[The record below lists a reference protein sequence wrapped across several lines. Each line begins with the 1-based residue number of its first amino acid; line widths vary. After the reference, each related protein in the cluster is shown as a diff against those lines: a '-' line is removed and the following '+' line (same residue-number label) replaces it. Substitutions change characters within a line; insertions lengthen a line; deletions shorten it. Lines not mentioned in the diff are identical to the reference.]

1 MRRSASDGNHE
12 SIRLN
17 AFLEGPFSV
26 TVLFGEMKFTLAV
39 RNLLRSGGRLW
50 VSLFGIVFATFLM
63 GWQGS
68 LLFSFTRAASRIVDA
83 VSADLL
89 VVAKGTPTFDYVSPI
104 PERYATLALGVDGVA
119 NVGRGIVGW
128 VPIQRPNGDRTLVL
142 LVGVESSFRGQLPGL
157 FDLATAQGRSDRG
170 LAVDATDAETLQFTD
185 NSPAVQIGSRRGYF
199 VAQVNGFSSFIGSP
213 YVFTKYTDARRYLGF
228 NDDQV
233 SVLFLQVE
241 PSHDPIAVRNALRAR
256 LSDVDVWTRS
266 ELAQKSRQF
275 WLMQTGAGAA
285 LSLAAILGFFIGLV
299 VVAQTIYS
307 ITADNIE
314 EFATMKA
321 IGASNTE
328 VRLVVLIQSLI
339 CGVIGGSVG
348 LLLVRPFSTIARAAV
363 TWLTVPTFIYFL
375 EPISKLSGAV
385 DAL

>member
-1 MRRSASDGNHE
+1 
-12 SIRLN
+12 
-17 AFLEGPFSV
+17 
-26 TVLFGEMKFTLAV
+26 
-39 RNLLRSGGRLW
+39 
-50 VSLFGIVFATFLM
+50 
-63 GWQGS
+63 
-68 LLFSFTRAASRIVDA
+68 
-83 VSADLL
+83 
-89 VVAKGTPTFDYVSPI
+89 
-104 PERYATLALGVDGVA
+104 
-119 NVGRGIVGW
+119 VGRGIVGW

-157 FDLATAQGRSDRG
+157 FDLATAQGRRDRG

-213 YVFTKYTDARRYLGF
+213 YVFTKYTDARQYLGF

-256 LSDVDVWTRS
+256 LSDVDVWARS

-375 EPISKLSGAV
+375 VGFAMILLCAGASLIASRPAV
-385 DAL
+385 AIDPGRVFRA